1 LSHYESDEPE
11 ELLFV
16 VELLF
21 AVELLASEALLEL
34 DSLPEDPL
42 EAELFRP

>member
-16 VELLF
+16 
-21 AVELLASEALLEL
+21 VELLASEALLEL